1 MENQKHKKGKKITSL
16 QAFEKSDCVWF
27 QVKYGGDDF
36 KLFHRGALENL
47 TVKTLQNWIYSG
59 RLFETIKA
67 KQEPFLVVDEF
78 LMKKEEVIAYIE
90 KFGLDKKG
98 LAEKDRKV
106 LEVSVKM
113 LKQKENKNGN
123 QYK

>member
-1 MENQKHKKGKKITSL
+1 MYGFKTKKDKKITSL

-27 QVKYGGDDF
+27 KVKYGGDDF

-47 TVKTLQNWIYSG
+47 TVKTLQNWIYTG
-59 RLFETIKA
+59 RLFETIKE

-78 LMKKEEVIAYIE
+78 LGMTRKDVAEYIE
-90 KFGLDKKG
+90 KLGLDKNG

-113 LKQKENKNGN
+113 LKQKESKDE
-123 QYK
+123 